1 MFEGLFF
8 QQYRTLLSKPRPP
21 PRSSLC
27 PPVSLN
33 SLLQVAQAV
42 GRCVLCRVV
51 FVSLR
56 YLGGAL
62 NKVQLHD
69 LLILELSSFK
79 KKKKKAFS
87 KVSKVTRPSCNFSS
101 RFPNS
106 DSGIRADAAVENVIF
121 LSSE

>member
-1 MFEGLFF
+1 M
-8 QQYRTLLSKPRPP
+8 
-21 PRSSLC
+21 
-27 PPVSLN
+27 SLN

-79 KKKKKAFS
+79 KKKKLFLKLAKLLDHPATS
-87 KVSKVTRPSCNFSS
+87 LPGSPTVTQA
-101 RFPNS
+101 
-106 DSGIRADAAVENVIF
+106 SG
-121 LSSE
+121 LMLQ

>member
-1 MFEGLFF
+1 M
-8 QQYRTLLSKPRPP
+8 
-21 PRSSLC
+21 
-27 PPVSLN
+27 SLN

-79 KKKKKAFS
+79 KKKKKLFLKLAKLLDHPATS
-87 KVSKVTRPSCNFSS
+87 LPGSPTVTQA
-101 RFPNS
+101 
-106 DSGIRADAAVENVIF
+106 SG
-121 LSSE
+121 LMLQ

>member
-1 MFEGLFF
+1 MCFKGTFSCVFEGLFF

-79 KKKKKAFS
+79 KKLFLKLAKLLDHPATS
-87 KVSKVTRPSCNFSS
+87 LPGSPTVTQA
-101 RFPNS
+101 
-106 DSGIRADAAVENVIF
+106 SG
-121 LSSE
+121 LMLQ